1 MTERLYLMDSYLR
14 SFRARVLEVRELD
27 GRPAAILDRTAFY
40 PEGGGQPGDRGTLG
54 GVKVLDIQERGGAVL
69 HVLDQALQPGEVAAE
84 IDWTRRFDHM
94 QQHHGQHLLSAAFD
108 KLGAPT
114 VSFHLGERTCTID
127 LDAPPAQV
135 DGARAEA
142 IANES
147 IWRDLPVVARD
158 FTGEERA
165 KLPLRKEPVK
175 GDRVVL
181 VDGVD
186 ASPCG
191 GTHPARRGGF
201 RRRAENAE
209 MGRREVARRI
219 RLRRARGAIASRGHR
234 YPRRRR
240 RGAEDGARR
249 SCTGRLPH
257 RPGVAGAQ
265 EGRRRAPRRAGAA
278 RGGQTPS
285 ARLAGGCEA
294 GSRRGLCPR
303 RGAGH
308 RPGRRNG
315 ATGGG
320 GRGPRPP
327 GLRPGEGCPRTRHGR
342 ASQGR
347 PGRAGW
353 KGGWRSGLRA
363 GQRGSREGRRRAG
376 ACGPQARTPLNSH
389 GKAAVLGSSCF
400 LARGATYRFH
410 GA

>member
-1 MTERLYLMDSYLR
+1 MTERLYLKDSYLR

-147 IWRDLPVVARD
+147 IWRDLAVVARD

-191 GTHPARRGGF
+191 GTHPART
-201 RRRAENAE
+201 
-209 MGRREVARRI
+209 VK
-219 RLRRARGAIASRGHR
+219 
-234 YPRRRR
+234 
-240 RGAEDGARR
+240 
-249 SCTGRLPH
+249 
-257 RPGVAGAQ
+257 PGPFG
-265 EGRRRAPRRAGAA
+265 
-278 RGGQTPS
+278 S
-285 ARLAGGCEA
+285 MILA
-294 GSRRGLCPR
+294 
-303 RGAGH
+303 
-308 RPGRRNG
+308 
-315 ATGGG
+315 
-320 GRGPRPP
+320 
-327 GLRPGEGCPRTRHGR
+327 
-342 ASQGR
+342 
-347 PGRAGW
+347 W
-353 KGGWRSGLRA
+353 
-363 GQRGSREGRRRAG
+363 
-376 ACGPQARTPLNSH
+376 
-389 GKAAVLGSSCF
+389 
-400 LARGATYRFH
+400 
-410 GA
+410 